1 MFPAR
6 VNLFISLKT
15 EDAKTGLLGSVFVTS
30 GKLIIILAGFS
41 SLFMTIPL
49 QISHKVRLILSNQSQ
64 TTFTHSADSKFLAWI
79 IKNWKLN
86 NILLHSVL
94 HVQLYMYYHKI
105 MNYSWSSCKR
115 PPRKSKKWLW
125 LKLVTYENEVLKASA
140 R

>member
-105 MNYSWSSCKR
+105 MNHSWSSCKR

-140 R
+140 Q

>member
-30 GKLIIILAGFS
+30 GKLIIILAGFLHYLWL
-41 SLFMTIPL
+41 SLCKY
-49 QISHKVRLILSNQSQ
+49 HKVRLILSNQSQ

-86 NILLHSVL
+86 NILLQSVL
-94 HVQLYMYYHKI
+94 PK

>member
-30 GKLIIILAGFS
+30 GKLITISAGFP
-41 SLFMTIPL
+41 SLFITITL

-94 HVQLYMYYHKI
+94 HVQLYMYYHKWTTVEALVSDHLG
-105 MNYSWSSCKR
+105 NK
-115 PPRKSKKWLW
+115 KSGCH
-125 LKLVTYENEVLKASA
+125 
-140 R
+140 

>member
-30 GKLIIILAGFS
+30 GKLITISAGFP
-41 SLFMTIPL
+41 SLFITITL

-86 NILLHSVL
+86 NILLHSVI
-94 HVQLYMYYHKI
+94 HVQLYMYYHK

-115 PPRKSKKWLW
+115 PPRKSKKWLS

-140 R
+140 Q